1 MASIRAFVRCRTSLP
16 GNPVEVITDVN
27 AMLCRDTEQSGSF
40 ISLFYLI
47 IDRSPEIIRWI
58 RCGHDP
64 AIVYDPGSGEFSE
77 LRGEG
82 LVLGFDSN
90 WQYRE
95 YNLNLQGRDMV
106 ILVGSDGVWEAEN
119 DEGERFG
126 RERVKKLMSENA
138 HLSSAEITTVIT
150 REVTRFRGKIPQADD
165 ITLVVVKM
173 DSGQ

>member
-1 MASIRAFVRCRTSLP
+1 
-16 GNPVEVITDVN
+16 
-27 AMLCRDTEQSGSF
+27 
-40 ISLFYLI
+40 
-47 IDRSPEIIRWI
+47 
-58 RCGHDP
+58 
-64 AIVYDPGSGEFSE
+64 
-77 LRGEG
+77 

-95 YNLNLQGRDMV
+95 YNLNPQGRDMV